1 MALSFAERMAAL
13 KKQPNIPAS
22 TIEPEPAPAP
32 TPAPATKRVFGQ
44 PMPAISVSGSP
55 TIKVPV
61 QVPVQVPAP
70 ALPEYTV
77 GNIIDL
83 ANEANK
89 IAIKDKTEGEALV
102 EGAELPYDA
111 IRIKQRIQEIQL
123 FEGVSLRNEMAELK
137 KLIKASPDAC
147 LYLMPEELGL
157 MVRALRKMTDNKV
170 AMDMGATK
178 ARASTKKDTKMS
190 AEELAAALDDL

>member
-13 KKQPNIPAS
+13 KKQPNIPAP
-22 TIEPEPAPAP
+22 TIEPEPAPEP
-32 TPAPATKRVFGQ
+32 TPAPAPKRVFGQ

-61 QVPVQVPAP
+61 Q
-70 ALPEYTV
+70 EYTV

-123 FEGVSLRNEMAELK
+123 FEGVSLRNEMVELK